1 MKKTARFFITVKM
14 QGHWVEESEVVDG
27 LDAREEAKQRAYA
40 HAASFGGPPDITVTV
55 REM

>member
-1 MKKTARFFITVKM
+1 M
-14 QGHWVEESEVVDG
+14 QGHWVEEIEVVDG

-40 HAASFGGPPDITVTV
+40 HAASFEGPPDITVTV